1 VTNQQP
7 IQLVY
12 GNHGTAV
19 HLEDL
24 LSILHAGLSQLGHP
38 VAYAKRPAPGC
49 TNLLIENFGDYF
61 TAEVESLRGRARF
74 LLLAT
79 EFVTSG
85 GFNEFGGPSYGY
97 LRSRIRAKLEKR
109 RRRRRRRRGE
119 DEGERSSAED
129 HYSKRYMWRRRYSN
143 FLRVSRAADAIWCLS
158 EHQVE
163 AYRQATGFERV
174 FHLEFGYLAP
184 EIPVLHL
191 PDDEKD
197 IDFLFTGTRTPY
209 REAILGALHQRGHQV
224 AWLDVNT
231 PGFIRRDFLARA
243 RICLN
248 LKQFADWEY
257 PSVARF
263 HYHLVN
269 RSLLLTEQ
277 TRFRCE
283 LTDLVPNA
291 ESARFVDFCE
301 EIHARGGYTA
311 WATAL
316 QEKYRAGTS
325 LLKNL
330 SRLLDAS
337 SLDS

>member
-1 VTNQQP
+1 VEQ
-7 IQLVY
+7 IQIVY
-12 GNHGTAV
+12 GNHGTAT

-24 LSILHAGLSQLGHP
+24 LAILHAGFSQLGYP
-38 VAYAKRPAPGC
+38 VAFAKRPGPDC

-61 TAEVESLRGRARF
+61 TAEVERLRGRARF
-74 LLLAT
+74 MLLAT
-79 EFVTSG
+79 EFVTG
-85 GFNEFGGPSYGY
+85 DAFNDFGGPSHGY
-97 LRSRIRAKLEKR
+97 LRSQIRAKLEKR

-119 DEGERSSAED
+119 DEGERSSAGNL
-129 HYSKRYMWRRRYSN
+129 YSKRFKWRRRYDN
-143 FLRVSRAADAIWCLS
+143 FLRVSRVADAIWCLS

-163 AYRQATGFERV
+163 AYRRVTALERV
-174 FHLEFGYLAP
+174 FHFDFGYLDP
-184 EIPVLHL
+184 EIPVSHL

-209 REAILGALHQRGHQV
+209 RDAVLEALRQRGYQI
-224 AWLDVNT
+224 AWLDAST
-231 PGFIRRDFLARA
+231 PGFIRRDFVARA

-248 LKQFADWEY
+248 LKQFAGWEY

-283 LTDLVPNA
+283 LTDLVPSA
-291 ESARFVDFCE
+291 ESPRFVDFCQE
-301 EIHARGGYTA
+301 VHARGGYNA

-325 LLKNL
+325 MLQNL
-330 SRLLDAS
+330 SHLLDAS
-337 SLDS
+337 SPGG